1 MTRLQK
7 TNHVLFLILAS
18 VGLLL
23 GTVVLVD
30 WAERVY
36 DRWFGP
42 PRDEIVSTD
51 RAKDLAE
58 KDKRLNVVSTS
69 DAELLDPSRSLY
81 LVPISQERLH
91 EPENVGRAETA
102 HMRQVQRRPR
112 RGDASVS
119 KWQSYQVAQGGGP
132 FNNLVLY
139 RGSTGETTV
148 LFDERTGVTQYLVV
162 DDPTSYSLFV
172 LLASS
177 DTNGDGV
184 LRPDD
189 RRSLVEYRFETG
201 ARRVLTDS
209 SRHIRGL
216 RYRARDQSLFVTV
229 GIDYDGNGT
238 FEGRTEP
245 TRLYRVDRNA
255 GTLTP
260 VVADSTRRRLQS
272 ILDSRP

>member
-7 TNHVLFLILAS
+7 TNHVLFLVLAS

-23 GTVVLVD
+23 GTVVLVNR
-30 WAERVY
+30 AERAY

-42 PRDEIVSTD
+42 PRDEILSTD
-51 RAKDLAE
+51 RAEDLAE

-81 LVPISQERLH
+81 LVPISQERLR
-91 EPENVGRAETA
+91 EPKNIRRGETVEL
-102 HMRQVQRRPR
+102 RQTQRPR
-112 RGDASVS
+112 RNDASAP
-119 KWQSYQVAQGGGP
+119 KWQSYRVAQEAGP

-139 RGSTGETTV
+139 RGSTGETTM
-148 LFDERTGVTQYLVV
+148 LFNERTGVTQYLVV

>member
-7 TNHVLFLILAS
+7 TNHVLFLVLAS

-23 GTVVLVD
+23 GTVVLVNR
-30 WAERVY
+30 AERAY

-42 PRDEIVSTD
+42 PRGEILSTD

-81 LVPISQERLH
+81 LVPISQERLR
-91 EPENVGRAETA
+91 EPKNIRRGETVEL
-102 HMRQVQRRPR
+102 RQTQQPR
-112 RGDASVS
+112 RNDASAP
-119 KWQSYQVAQGGGP
+119 KWQSYRVAQEAGP

-139 RGSTGETTV
+139 RGSTGETTM
-148 LFDERTGVTQYLVV
+148 LFNERTGVTRYLVV

>member
-7 TNHVLFLILAS
+7 TNHVLFLVLAS

-23 GTVVLVD
+23 GTVVLVNR
-30 WAERVY
+30 AERAY

-42 PRDEIVSTD
+42 PRDEILSTD

-81 LVPISQERLH
+81 LVPISQERLR
-91 EPENVGRAETA
+91 EPKNIRRGETVEL
-102 HMRQVQRRPR
+102 RQTQRPR
-112 RGDASVS
+112 RSDASAP
-119 KWQSYQVAQGGGP
+119 KWQSYRVAQEAGP

-139 RGSTGETTV
+139 RGSTGETTM
-148 LFDERTGVTQYLVV
+148 LFNERTGVTRYLVV
-162 DDPTSYSLFV
+162 DDLTSYSLFV

-189 RRSLVEYRFETG
+189 RRSLVEYRFEIG

-245 TRLYRVDRNA
+245 TRVDRNA

>member
-7 TNHVLFLILAS
+7 TNHVLFLVLAS

-23 GTVVLVD
+23 GTVVLVNR
-30 WAERVY
+30 AERAY

-42 PRDEIVSTD
+42 PRDEILSTD
-51 RAKDLAE
+51 RAEDLAE

-81 LVPISQERLH
+81 LVPISQERLR
-91 EPENVGRAETA
+91 EPKNIRRGETVEL
-102 HMRQVQRRPR
+102 RQTQRPR
-112 RGDASVS
+112 CNDASAP
-119 KWQSYQVAQGGGP
+119 KWQSYRVAQEAGP

-139 RGSTGETTV
+139 RGSTGETTM
-148 LFDERTGVTQYLVV
+148 LFNERTGVTRYLVV

-245 TRLYRVDRNA
+245 TRLYCVDRNA

>member
-7 TNHVLFLILAS
+7 TNHVLFLALAS

-23 GTVVLVD
+23 GTVVLVN
-30 WAERVY
+30 WAERAY
-36 DRWFGP
+36 DRWFAP

-51 RAKDLAE
+51 RAKDLAGQ
-58 KDKRLNVVSTS
+58 DKRLNVVSTS
-69 DAELLDPSRSLY
+69 HADLLDPSRSLY
-81 LVPISQERLH
+81 LVPISQEQLR
-91 EPENVGRAETA
+91 EPENIRRAEA
-102 HMRQVQRRPR
+102 APLQQAQRPR
-112 RGDASVS
+112 RRDAFSS
-119 KWQSYQVAQGGGP
+119 KWQSYRVAEGTGP

-139 RGSTGETTV
+139 RGTTGETTV
-148 LFDERTGVTQYLVV
+148 LFDERTGVTRYLVV

-172 LLASS
+172 LLAPS

-189 RRSLVEYRFETG
+189 RRILVEYRFKTG

-209 SRHIRGL
+209 SRHIRNL
-216 RYRARDQSLFVTV
+216 RYLARDQTLFVTV
-229 GIDYDGNGT
+229 GIDHDGNGT

-245 TRLYRVDRNA
+245 TRLYRVDRDA
-255 GTLTP
+255 GALTP

-272 ILDSRP
+272 ILDARP

>member
-7 TNHVLFLILAS
+7 TNHVLFLVLAS

-23 GTVVLVD
+23 GTVVLVNR
-30 WAERVY
+30 AERAY

-42 PRDEIVSTD
+42 PRDEILSTD
-51 RAKDLAE
+51 RAEDLAE

-81 LVPISQERLH
+81 LVPISQERLR
-91 EPENVGRAETA
+91 EPKNIRRGETVEL
-102 HMRQVQRRPR
+102 RQTQQPR
-112 RGDASVS
+112 RNDASAP
-119 KWQSYQVAQGGGP
+119 KWQSYRVAQEAGP

-139 RGSTGETTV
+139 RGSTGETTM
-148 LFDERTGVTQYLVV
+148 LFNERTGVTRYLVV

>member
-7 TNHVLFLILAS
+7 TNHVLFLVLAS

-23 GTVVLVD
+23 GTVILVNR
-30 WAERVY
+30 AERAY

-42 PRDEIVSTD
+42 PRDEILSTD
-51 RAKDLAE
+51 RAEDLAE

-81 LVPISQERLH
+81 LVPISQERLR
-91 EPENVGRAETA
+91 EPKNIRRGETVEL
-102 HMRQVQRRPR
+102 RQTQQPR
-112 RGDASVS
+112 RNDASAP
-119 KWQSYQVAQGGGP
+119 KWQSYRVAQEAGP
-132 FNNLVLY
+132 FNNLVLC
-139 RGSTGETTV
+139 RGSTGETTM
-148 LFDERTGVTQYLVV
+148 LFNERTGVTRYLVV

-209 SRHIRGL
+209 SRHIRDL

>member
-7 TNHVLFLILAS
+7 TNHVLFLVLAS

-23 GTVVLVD
+23 GTVVLVNR
-30 WAERVY
+30 AERAY

-42 PRDEIVSTD
+42 PRDEILSTD
-51 RAKDLAE
+51 RAEDLAE

-81 LVPISQERLH
+81 LVPISQERLR
-91 EPENVGRAETA
+91 EPKNI
-102 HMRQVQRRPR
+102 R
-112 RGDASVS
+112 RGETVELRQTQRSRRIDASAP
-119 KWQSYQVAQGGGP
+119 KWQSYRVAQEAGP

-139 RGSTGETTV
+139 RGSTGETTM
-148 LFDERTGVTQYLVV
+148 LFNERTGVTRYLVV

-209 SRHIRGL
+209 SQHIRDL

>member
-36 DRWFGP
+36 DRWAGP
-42 PRDEIVSTD
+42 PRDEVVSTD
-51 RAKDLAE
+51 RAKNLA
-58 KDKRLNVVSTS
+58 KKSKRLNLVSTS
-69 DAELLDPSRSLY
+69 HAELLDPSRSLY
-81 LVPISQERLH
+81 LVPISQERLR
-91 EPENVGRAETA
+91 EPENVGRAGAA
-102 HMRQVQRRPR
+102 HMTRNQRPR
-112 RGDASVS
+112 DASAPRG
-119 KWQSYQVAQGGGP
+119 QSSLIAQGAGP

-148 LFDERTGVTQYLVV
+148 LFDGRVGITRYLVV
-162 DDPTSYSLFV
+162 DDPTSHSLFV
-172 LLASS
+172 LRAST

-184 LRPDD
+184 LRSDD
-189 RRSLVEYRFETG
+189 RRSLIEYRFETET
-201 ARRVLTDS
+201 RRVLTDS
-209 SRHIRGL
+209 SRHIRDL
-216 RYRARDQSLFVTV
+216 RYRGRDRSLFVTV
-229 GIDYDGNGT
+229 GIDYDGNGA

-245 TRLYRVDRNA
+245 TRLYRVDREA
-255 GTLTP
+255 GTLAP

-272 ILDSRP
+272 ILDARP